1 MNGWSEA
8 VKQVMPHVVKI
19 ELPDSHGSGFL
30 IAYCNAGRNRQYV
43 VIATA
48 AHVVRHAAKW
58 EVPCRIHYQGQELVL
73 KPEQRAMGL
82 FGNED
87 VGVIQ
92 FDPGDL
98 KLPSQALTVL
108 DRKTVLQPGYPLGW
122 CGFPNIM
129 DWHNCFF
136 AGHVSTPVAGSE
148 GDYLVDGVVIHGV
161 SGSPAFAV
169 MDGKVV
175 LVGLVSAYYP
185 NRATGEALPG
195 MGLVQSIQPIV
206 DFFVQANKRARKEP
220 RHGKAKSKPRSG
232 DRT

>member
-30 IAYCNAGRNRQYV
+30 IAYRTFGKKRTDV

-48 AHVVRHAAKW
+48 AHVIRHAEKW
-58 EVPCRIHYQGQELVL
+58 GDACRIHYQENELLL
-73 KPEQRAMGL
+73 KPEQRIMYVMDNQDIGIIEFAMGDWKFPDEVL
-82 FGNED
+82 PVIGRD
-87 VGVIQ
+87 V
-92 FDPGDL
+92 
-98 KLPSQALTVL
+98 
-108 DRKTVLQPGYPLGW
+108 VLQPGYPLGW

-129 DWHNCFF
+129 DRLHCFF
-136 AGHVSTPVAGSE
+136 AGHVSVPLPGASA

-169 MDGKVV
+169 MDGKVI

-195 MGLVQSIQPIV
+195 MGLVQSIQPIINILEQV
-206 DFFVQANKRARKEP
+206 NSTKTKKRQASIKRR
-220 RHGKAKSKPRSG
+220 G
-232 DRT
+232 

>member
-30 IAYCNAGRNRQYV
+30 IAYRNAGRNRQHA

-48 AHVVRHAAKW
+48 AHVIRHAEKW
-58 EVPCRIHYQGQELVL
+58 GDACRIHYQGSELIV
-73 KPEQRAMGL
+73 KPEHRIMYVMDNQDLGIIE
-82 FGNED
+82 FN
-87 VGVIQ
+87 
-92 FDPGDL
+92 PGDW
-98 KLPSQALTVL
+98 KLPGHVL
-108 DRKTVLQPGYPLGW
+108 PVIGRDAILQPGYPLGW
-122 CGFPNIM
+122 CGFPNIV
-129 DWHNCFF
+129 DRHNCFF

-195 MGLVQSIQPIV
+195 IGLVQSIQPIV
-206 DFFVQANKRARKEP
+206 DLFVSANKRAKKEST
-220 RHGKAKSKPRSG
+220 RGKARSKKR
-232 DRT
+232 